1 MQDPEI
7 LAQLEKIEMN
17 MHRVSI
23 MLEALVEAEG
33 INVHLITNVTQDQLS
48 ATPSTLHTENDLD
61 VLLPLER
68 GDDGGDDDTN

>member
-17 MHRVSI
+17 MHRVSV

>member
-7 LAQLEKIEMN
+7 LTQLEKIEMN
-17 MHRVSI
+17 MHRVSM

-33 INVHLITNVTQDQLS
+33 IDVHSITNVTQDQLS
-48 ATPSTLHTENDLD
+48 ATPSTLHTEDDLD

-68 GDDGGDDDTN
+68 GDDDMN